1 MQGLEYTHAFFCL
14 AVTVTHS
21 FELFD
26 LFLRWFNCLCRH
38 WATPKRQICI
48 FSARFISQAK
58 TCQSLPLPGGGLM
71 QLSVLLWWSPLKEN
85 AQALAWVQMDVEV
98 LYADLLIYFKQC
110 SRNIIVFPRKYLN
123 LWKSWGYQHV
133 RAHWQKPRKK
143 SRAPA
148 CSSGL
153 PCCCSVPGA
162 WAVVTP
168 SVGLSCSLHPR
179 LAVVC
184 GVLWAAWKDS
194 RLLFSPKWRRGS
206 WLGWNGLW
214 YWQSALSP
222 LGAHSS
228 LCGHP
233 LPACLSC
240 I

>member
-1 MQGLEYTHAFFCL
+1 ML
-14 AVTVTHS
+14 ALGHPQ
-21 FELFD
+21 EAD
-26 LFLRWFNCLCRH
+26 LHLLCQVHFSGKNLPEPPSPWGWFNAVVCAPVVEPSERKCSG
-38 WATPKRQICI
+38 T
-48 FSARFISQAK
+48 
-58 TCQSLPLPGGGLM
+58 GL
-71 QLSVLLWWSPLKEN
+71 
-85 AQALAWVQMDVEV
+85 VQMDVEV